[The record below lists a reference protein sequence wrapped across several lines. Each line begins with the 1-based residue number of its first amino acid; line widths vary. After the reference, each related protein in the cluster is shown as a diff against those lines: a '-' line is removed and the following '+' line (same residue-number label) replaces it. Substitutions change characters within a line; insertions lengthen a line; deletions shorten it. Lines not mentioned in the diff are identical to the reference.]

1 MEIKIKKENG
11 KVILTLS
18 GRLDTNTS
26 GDLENVLIDLFG
38 KGEKNIL
45 IDLKNLIYLSSAGL
59 RVFLGAQK
67 KINSINGEM
76 LITNVNDTI
85 TEIFKITGF
94 LDFIK
99 IV

>member
-1 MEIKIKKENG
+1 MEIEIQKENG
-11 KVILTLS
+11 QVILSLS

-26 GDLENVLIDLFG
+26 GEFENALIELFN

-45 IDLKNLIYLSSAGL
+45 IDLKDLIYLSSAGL

-67 KINSINGEM
+67 TIDSINGKM
-76 LITNVNDTI
+76 LVKNVNETI
-85 TEIFKITGF
+85 MEIFQITGF
-94 LDFIK
+94 LEFIK

>member
-1 MEIKIKKENG
+1 MEIKMQKKNG
-11 KVILTLS
+11 QVVLSLS

-26 GDLENVLIDLFG
+26 GEFENILIELFN
-38 KGEKNIL
+38 KGEKNLL
-45 IDLKNLIYLSSAGL
+45 IDLKELIYLSSAGL

-76 LITNVNDTI
+76 IIKNANETVM
-85 TEIFKITGF
+85 EIFKITGF

-99 IV
+99 LV

>member
-1 MEIKIKKENG
+1 MEIKIQKENEQ
-11 KVILTLS
+11 VILSLV
-18 GRLDTNTS
+18 GRLDTITS
-26 GDLENVLIDLFG
+26 GEFEKTLIELFE

-45 IDLKNLIYLSSAGL
+45 IDLKDLIYLSSAGL

-67 KINSINGEM
+67 KINSMNGKM
-76 LITNVNDTI
+76 LVTNANETI
-85 TEIFKITGF
+85 MEIFKITGF